1 MLVFSFIGFK
11 TTEYTVKRR
20 ESNLIISMEEDVNL
34 LNEVV
39 VTGLSEERKLNSIS
53 SISQVKVA
61 ANVVNKPITSLS
73 QALQGGVTGISVSQE
88 SGLPGGDAA
97 AVKIRGVSTLGNSDP
112 LVLVDGIPMDM
123 NNLDPNTI
131 ESVTVLKDAA
141 AAAVY
146 GARAANGVI
155 VVKTKRGVVGK
166 VNVNYSGY
174 AGVQKATYMP
184 DFVDAPTYMKM
195 VNEAYYNIGGDPV
208 YSDDAIAITQ
218 AGTDPLLY
226 PNTDWLDL
234 LWKDQTLQNHSL
246 SISGGNNIARFAVTG
261 NFLLQDGFLNNYK
274 YER

>member
-1 MLVFSFIGFK
+1 
-11 TTEYTVKRR
+11 
-20 ESNLIISMEEDVNL
+20 MEEDVNL

-166 VNVNYSGY
+166 
-174 AGVQKATYMP
+174 
-184 DFVDAPTYMKM
+184 
-195 VNEAYYNIGGDPV
+195 
-208 YSDDAIAITQ
+208 
-218 AGTDPLLY
+218 
-226 PNTDWLDL
+226 
-234 LWKDQTLQNHSL
+234 
-246 SISGGNNIARFAVTG
+246 
-261 NFLLQDGFLNNYK
+261 
-274 YER
+274 

>member
-1 MLVFSFIGFK
+1 MTDILIFKLKGRCVSFSFIGFK

-184 DFVDAPTYMKM
+184 DFVDAPTYMK
-195 VNEAYYNIGGDPV
+195 
-208 YSDDAIAITQ
+208 
-218 AGTDPLLY
+218 
-226 PNTDWLDL
+226 W
-234 LWKDQTLQNHSL
+234 
-246 SISGGNNIARFAVTG
+246 
-261 NFLLQDGFLNNYK
+261 
-274 YER
+274 

>member
-1 MLVFSFIGFK
+1 MPMVGVSVQVKGKAIGVTTDIDGYFNIQVEKGDVLVFSFIGFK

-112 LVLVDGIPMDM
+112 LCFGGWY
-123 NNLDPNTI
+123 
-131 ESVTVLKDAA
+131 S
-141 AAAVY
+141 Y
-146 GARAANGVI
+146 G
-155 VVKTKRGVVGK
+155 
-166 VNVNYSGY
+166 
-174 AGVQKATYMP
+174 
-184 DFVDAPTYMKM
+184 
-195 VNEAYYNIGGDPV
+195 
-208 YSDDAIAITQ
+208 
-218 AGTDPLLY
+218 
-226 PNTDWLDL
+226 
-234 LWKDQTLQNHSL
+234 
-246 SISGGNNIARFAVTG
+246 
-261 NFLLQDGFLNNYK
+261 
-274 YER
+274 YE